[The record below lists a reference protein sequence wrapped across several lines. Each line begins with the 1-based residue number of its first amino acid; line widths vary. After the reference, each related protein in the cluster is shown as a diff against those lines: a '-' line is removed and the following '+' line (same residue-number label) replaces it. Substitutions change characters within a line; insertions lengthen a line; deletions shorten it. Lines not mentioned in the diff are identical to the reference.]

1 LFEEVHAAPFEKFP
15 LVRKKFSGGRV
26 FFEGTDPRR
35 KVDTDFRIS
44 DTPLMEEFRNRK
56 NPATDKPFK
65 TGQAEESSYP
75 ASIEKMSDR
84 WREIQQ
90 EQQEQVKG
98 GFIQRNYLAFG
109 IGIGILIIAFLI
121 VIGGFAFLVW
131 NAR

>member
-1 LFEEVHAAPFEKFP
+1 
-15 LVRKKFSGGRV
+15 
-26 FFEGTDPRR
+26 
-35 KVDTDFRIS
+35 
-44 DTPLMEEFRNRK
+44 
-56 NPATDKPFK
+56 
-65 TGQAEESSYP
+65 
-75 ASIEKMSDR
+75 MSDR